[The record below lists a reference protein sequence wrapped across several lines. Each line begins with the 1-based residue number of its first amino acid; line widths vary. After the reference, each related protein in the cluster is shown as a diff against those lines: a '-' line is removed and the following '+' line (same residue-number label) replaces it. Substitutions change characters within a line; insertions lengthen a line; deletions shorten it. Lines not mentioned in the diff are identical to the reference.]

1 MMGRAGRPQ
10 FDDSAVAV
18 IYVQDSKKTFY
29 KKFLYEP
36 FPVESSLLPVLPN
49 HVNAEISAGTIDSKQ
64 GIVEYLSGTY
74 LYRRFFANPN
84 YYGLEEDTEEA
95 MLKFITNIVDGSVK
109 ELLTSEC
116 IHVNDENDVIKPT
129 AFGRI
134 ASVYYLQHE
143 TIRFLVKDL
152 HSACTV
158 ENMLKILTDVPEYAE
173 IPVRHNEDLINTELQ
188 RKLRIRFSTAVMGTS
203 AAKAHLLFQAHFM
216 RTVLPTDYR
225 TDLKSVLD
233 QCIRI
238 LQAMREMAR
247 FKNWL
252 AATMNI
258 VLLQQMC
265 HSARWHDDH
274 PLLCL
279 PHLSYEDARAI
290 GEQMSIPQ
298 LQDYLEVE
306 KAASF
311 EDPKLV
317 KRAMKLLREK
327 TTLDD
332 LQCKEV
338 LKAVCNW
345 PIVSLKTL
353 QLLDEK
359 GNSVS
364 VRDEQEIQVT
374 AGEVY
379 KLRVVMERSG
389 PAKNNSSM
397 YLPQWAKSKQA
408 GWIILVGDT
417 SSDRILNTTS
427 VVGSHSTRTTAKL
440 DVRMPSARGKC
451 RLSIFVL
458 SDCYLG
464 IDQEYTLHLD
474 VC

>member
-64 GIVEYLSGTY
+64 RIVEYLSGTY
-74 LYRRFFANPN
+74 LYRRLFANPN

-95 MLKFITNIVDGSVK
+95 MLKFITTIVDESVS
-109 ELLTSEC
+109 ELLASEC
-116 IHVNDENDVIKPT
+116 IHVDDENDLVKPT

-143 TIRFLVKDL
+143 TIRFLVKEL
-152 HSACTV
+152 HSACTL
-158 ENMLKILTDVPEYAE
+158 ENMLKLMTDVPEYAE

-188 RKLRIRFSTAVMGTS
+188 RKLRIRFSTAVMGSS

-238 LQAMREMAR
+238 IQAMREMTR
-247 FKNWL
+247 LRNWL
-252 AATMNI
+252 SATMNI
-258 VLLQQMC
+258 VMLQQMC
-265 HSARWHDDH
+265 YSARLITVCCLELKFSFRWHDDH

-279 PHLSYEDARAI
+279 PHLSHEDARSI
-290 GEQMSIPQ
+290 GNEMSIPQ
-298 LQDYLEVE
+298 LQALLEVE
-306 KAASF
+306 KATSS

-317 KRAMKLLREK
+317 KRAMKLFREC
-327 TTLDD
+327 TTLDEMQSRD
-332 LQCKEV
+332 V
-338 LKAVCNW
+338 LKALCNW
-345 PIVSLKTL
+345 PIVSMKTI
-353 QLLDEK
+353 QLVDSKGNTVSVGDEK
-359 GNSVS
+359 EVA
-364 VRDEQEIQVT
+364 VA

-389 PAKNNSSM
+389 P
-397 YLPQWAKSKQA
+397 SKVREI
-408 GWIILVGDT
+408 GRMSPRFNL
-417 SSDRILNTTS
+417 TT
-427 VVGSHSTRTTAKL
+427 
-440 DVRMPSARGKC
+440 C
-451 RLSIFVL
+451 
-458 SDCYLG
+458 
-464 IDQEYTLHLD
+464 
-474 VC
+474 